1 MTDEARISEDDD
13 DEGEDDLP
21 ISRIAVHNSPLLLVK
36 VRRIRPAQRGD
47 RLRSIGPIRLIG
59 FSLHFLVKMHEQRG
73 NFCIF
78 ILKVAEK
85 EGKPDLRLLALSRVR
100 RQLGEPLY
108 QTVRSYLLKW
118 WGNPTS
124 GS

>member
-1 MTDEARISEDDD
+1 
-13 DEGEDDLP
+13 
-21 ISRIAVHNSPLLLVK
+21 
-36 VRRIRPAQRGD
+36 
-47 RLRSIGPIRLIG
+47 
-59 FSLHFLVKMHEQRG
+59 MHEQRG

-78 ILKVAEK
+78 LLKVAEK

-118 WGNPTS
+118 WGSPMQVEARSAHRGSDGRGGGVTVGEIQKRAQAAVGEVKVWDVVREAVGEPADEEVREALRS
-124 GS
+124 GEVGRILRV